1 MRLGIIP
8 FVNMAPHFHF
18 LSARWLQQHELTR
31 GNPRQLGQLALAG
44 RLDAAPFS
52 YAHGLELVGSGEFE
66 WLGDT
71 GVCGAGPI
79 QSILLVGEDRP
90 QALAGQAISVT
101 PHTATTVRLLQ
112 LWLRQLHGVHDF
124 RLVDPGQPCAAQ
136 LLIGDQAL
144 QRHLQLGGSEP
155 QVDLSAEWMDWVGK
169 PFVFARWAVRASLP
183 ARAKGEL
190 ALSVLSAVDLALG
203 DMGEVARAEALRTGL
218 PEAAV
223 LAYLRGIRY
232 KLGTEELAGAA
243 EFERRWRALEG
254 AGAA

>member
-18 LSARWLQQHELTR
+18 LGARWLQLHELTQ
-31 GNPRQLGQLALAG
+31 GDPRQLGQLAKAG

-52 YAHGLELVGSGEFE
+52 YADGLELVSSGEFE
-66 WLGDT
+66 WLGDC

-79 QSILLVGEDRP
+79 QSILLLGEDRP

-112 LWLRQLHGVHDF
+112 LWLRQRHGVHDF
-124 RLVDPGQPCAAQ
+124 RLVTPGEPSAAQ

-144 QRHLQLGGSEP
+144 QRYLQRGPSEP
-155 QVDLSAEWMDWVGK
+155 LVDLSAEWMDWVGK
-169 PFVFARWAVRASLP
+169 PFVFARWAVRSSLP

-190 ALSVLSAVDLALG
+190 ALSVLSAVDLALA
-203 DMGEVARAEALRTGL
+203 DLEDVAVAEARRTGL

-232 KLGTEELAGAA
+232 RLGPDELAGAA
-243 EFERRWRALEG
+243 EFERRWALLG
-254 AGAA
+254 P